1 MMSGFGIDP
10 FSQFA
15 DEPDATEDP
24 FGIAASARETQWWT
38 PYGSV
43 APRRKKRSGLD
54 GWNQEGPP
62 PSFVRPP
69 AATTPSPSTTQRVIL
84 DQKQGDESIAR
95 LLGGGAPRDTG
106 AGDDDA
112 FSRDNQT
119 FLAQRYQ
126 APDPTNPGQQDQ
138 ARSATVDNAALD
150 EWRDSMKKAKELEDQ
165 ALALPPRTGF
175 GGIYDDKRARLYE
188 GARVLRQR
196 AAYAAASAPS
206 SQLDPSRLKTVG
218 NLMFDPALRRPDGG
232 LGDYVYPDPEKLK
245 AMHRASG
252 GATPAP
258 HLETLIEPRT
268 GNSVRVDPAA
278 VPKNAHGQLV
288 ERWFQKDP
296 KLQGPTRPGVAEL
309 GETKEEPYGVPAPAV
324 VQAAEYRHENPAPE
338 KAPKE
343 PTVNPLSAAQEKRKI
358 REDYNDKIEKVS
370 RPERGSYWSDKTRAA
385 EAQKEIARL
394 KQEMQDRLDEIDA
407 VVGGGGKKK
416 GAPSPKSGPSGGSVG
431 GVKWRKVG

>member
-24 FGIAASARETQWWT
+24 FGIAASAREMQWWT
-38 PYGSV
+38 PYG
-43 APRRKKRSGLD
+43 AAQPRRRKRGGLD
-54 GWNQEGPP
+54 AWNQEGPP
-62 PSFVRPP
+62 PSSVAPP
-69 AATTPSPSTTQRVIL
+69 AMAPSPSTTQRVIL

-138 ARSATVDNAALD
+138 ARSATVDNAAMD
-150 EWRDSMKKAKELEDQ
+150 EWRESMKKAKELEDK

-175 GGIYDDKRARLYE
+175 GGIYDDQRARLFE
-188 GARVLRQR
+188 NARVLRNQ
-196 AAYAAASAPS
+196 AAYARASVPDSAS
-206 SQLDPSRLKTVG
+206 YDPQRYKTVG
-218 NLMFDPALRRPDGG
+218 NLVFDSAKGQYVVPD
-232 LGDYVYPDPEKLK
+232 ENTMA
-245 AMHRASG
+245 AMHRSG
-252 GATPAP
+252 LTPRTGAAPAP
-258 HLETLIEPRT
+258 HLETLVKPRT
-268 GNSVRVDPAA
+268 GQTVRVDQAA
-278 VPKNAHGQLV
+278 VPRNAQGELV
-288 ERWFQKDP
+288 DRYFQRDP
-296 KLQGPTRPGVAEL
+296 RLQGPTQPGVDSL